1 MNALEGPAQLDNM
14 KNLTKNREGYLVSE
28 THRECTNCQEVFE
41 KTSTMSLCKPCNSSR
56 VKSMTPEYKMIQRA
70 KQRCVKS
77 KREFNIS
84 IEDINIP
91 EVCPI
96 LNIKLNM
103 NVGKSGAYRNSPSL
117 DRIDSSKGYTKDNI
131 QVVSQLANAMK
142 SSASRLELIDFANW
156 VLKTYGE

>member
-1 MNALEGPAQLDNM
+1 
-14 KNLTKNREGYLVSE
+14 
-28 THRECTNCQEVFE
+28 
-41 KTSTMSLCKPCNSSR
+41 
-56 VKSMTPEYKMIQRA
+56 MTPEYKMIQRA